1 MKRSYESYPRKQI
14 EFEDDF
20 VIVYEI
26 DEIIYKGIEDYDPM
40 KDVDWKWDNTNKIY
54 TYGNFIKICVDA

>member
-1 MKRSYESYPRKQI
+1 MKRSYESYPRKKI
-14 EFEDDF
+14 ELEDDF

-40 KDVDWKWDNTNKIY
+40 KDVDWKWDSTNKIY